1 MRGAENSK
9 TSPQTIMQAFRQASD
24 LVAESSTLDDM
35 INAYD
40 KVVRFCSGTVAC
52 RTERSTKRD
61 VLLYWAYDNIAR
73 AYVKKGMPS
82 AAELYFEKAL
92 GVAHDE
98 KQKARVLERM
108 LDAAGAQDMRVAD
121 KCRKILRIVN
131 QLTDIYS
138 RRPDN
143 SDLKRINE
151 LGEKTLSV
159 LKKAEN

>member
-1 MRGAENSK
+1 
-9 TSPQTIMQAFRQASD
+9 MQAFRQASD